1 MTTEMTID
9 NHHFCLLNGVLTPE
23 ECQQFIKLLDVPDL
37 HRVESTMATY
47 DRNIMINE
55 EFANVIYKRILPFL
69 PPGTVRCNEYFRF
82 SKYHPGQEFTKHT
95 DGTNQD
101 KYGNRSQYTL
111 NIFLNK
117 DFGGGE
123 TDFFDNS
130 GRLAVRAVPEPGRAA
145 LFDRG
150 ILHCGNKVASGNK
163 YLLRTDVM
171 IPIPGVQQTPAE
183 EKVFTYTAALH
194 TPQ

>member
-1 MTTEMTID
+1 
-9 NHHFCLLNGVLTPE
+9 
-23 ECQQFIKLLDVPDL
+23 
-37 HRVESTMATY
+37 
-47 DRNIMINE
+47 MINE
-55 EFANVIYKRILPFL
+55 EFADVLYKRIQPFL

-123 TDFFDNS
+123 TEFFDKY
-130 GRLAVRAVPEPGRAA
+130 GQLAVRAIPEPGRAA

-150 ILHCGNKVASGNK
+150 ILHCGNKVSSGNK

-171 IPIPGVQQTPAE
+171 VPIPGVQKTPTE
-183 EKVFTYTAALH
+183 EKVITYTLGDH
-194 TPQ
+194 KPQ